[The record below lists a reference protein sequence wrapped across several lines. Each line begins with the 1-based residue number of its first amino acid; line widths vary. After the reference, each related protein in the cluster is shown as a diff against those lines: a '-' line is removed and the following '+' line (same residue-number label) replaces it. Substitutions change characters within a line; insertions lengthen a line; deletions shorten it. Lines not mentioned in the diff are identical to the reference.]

1 MSKIINRTT
10 GAAITPVFSPAPT
23 IVECAALIYL
33 WPSPHISVE
42 VNAAV
47 MAALVTLF
55 STNNGETITFAQWT
69 AVVTPLIPGSTYL
82 STVQMIGDTVTL
94 FGSPMDPEYIPP
106 VSACDF
112 VFAPGTKGRFDLT
125 KHVIVGGD
133 DVGVSIIE
141 KFS

>member
-33 WPSPHISVE
+33 WP
-42 VNAAV
+42 
-47 MAALVTLF
+47 LF

-125 KHVIVGGD
+125 KHVIVGG
-133 DVGVSIIE
+133 